1 MRLKLGAAF
10 LAIYII
16 WGSTYLAIRF
26 VVETI
31 PPFFMAGTR
40 WIIAGLIL
48 YALTRTRSTLS
59 PTSMHWKHAFVIGGF
74 LLLGGNGAVA
84 WAEQWVPS
92 GLTSLLIA
100 TVPVW
105 MVLLNSLHN
114 RTRPSISVI
123 VGLVLGF
130 AGVTLLIGSIE
141 NIGENNMIILGAT
154 IIMFGSFLWAT
165 GSLYSRSKETSS
177 SQLQAAAMQMI
188 AGGILFLSASL
199 ITGEWTRVVLDQVSP
214 RSMLSWLYL
223 IVFGSIVAFSSY
235 IWLLKQTTP
244 ARVSTHAYINP
255 IVAMILGWV
264 LADEA
269 LTSRNILAAIIIIIS
284 VAIITTYPEERKHQ

>member
-1 MRLKLGAAF
+1 M
-10 LAIYII
+10 
-16 WGSTYLAIRF
+16 AIRF

-123 VGLVLGF
+123 VGLMLGF

-284 VAIITTYPEERKHQ
+284 VAIITTYPEERKHHKKRGDLREVESREISPA

>member
-10 LAIYII
+10 LVIYII

-48 YALTRTRSTLS
+48 YALTRTRSTPS
-59 PTSMHWKHAFVIGGF
+59 PTSLNWKHAFVIGGF
-74 LLLGGNGAVA
+74 LLLGGNGAVV

-100 TVPVW
+100 TIPFW
-105 MVLLNSLHN
+105 MVLLNSLHH
-114 RTRPSISVI
+114 RSRPSIGVI
-123 VGLVLGF
+123 VGLIIGF
-130 AGVTLLIGSIE
+130 AGVILLIGSIE
-141 NIGENNMIILGAT
+141 NIGENSMIIPGVA
-154 IIMFGSFLWAT
+154 IILFGSFLWAN
-165 GSLYSRSKETSS
+165 GSLYSRSTETSS

-188 AGGILFLSASL
+188 AGGILLLSVSL
-199 ITGEWTRVVLDQVSP
+199 ITGEWTRVMLDQVSS

-235 IWLLKQTTP
+235 VWLLKQTAP
-244 ARVSTHAYINP
+244 SLVSTHAYVNP
-255 IVAMILGWV
+255 VVAMILGWV

-269 LTSRNILAAIIIIIS
+269 LTSSNILAAIIIVIS
-284 VAIITTYPEERKHQ
+284 VALITTYHVERKHT

>member
-1 MRLKLGAAF
+1 LHLKLGAAF

-40 WIIAGLIL
+40 WVIAGLIL
-48 YALTRTRSTLS
+48 YALTRLGGALAPASLQ
-59 PTSMHWKHAFVIGGF
+59 WKRAFVIGGF
-74 LLLGGNGAVA
+74 MLVGGNGTVV

-92 GLTSLLIA
+92 GLTSVLIA
-100 TVPVW
+100 TVPLW
-105 MVLLNSLHN
+105 MVLLNSLHH
-114 RTRPSISVI
+114 RMRPSIGVI
-123 VGLVLGF
+123 VGLMLGF
-130 AGVTLLIGSIE
+130 AGVALLIGSVE
-141 NIGENNMIILGAT
+141 NIGEDSMIIPGAT
-154 IIMFGSFLWAT
+154 IIVFGAFLWAT
-165 GSLYSRSKETSS
+165 GSLYSRSTETSS

-188 AGGILFLSASL
+188 AGGILFLLASL
-199 ITGEWTRVVLDQVSP
+199 ISGEWTRVMLDQVSS
-214 RSMLSWLYL
+214 RSVLSWFYL

-235 IWLLKQTTP
+235 IWLLKQSTP

-255 IVAMILGWV
+255 IVAMVLGWA

-284 VAIITTYPEERKHQ
+284 VVIITAYAEERKHA

>member
-48 YALTRTRSTLS
+48 CALTRTRSNLS
-59 PTSMHWKHAFVIGGF
+59 PTSLHWKHAFVIGGF
-74 LLLGGNGAVA
+74 LLLGGNGAVV

-100 TVPVW
+100 TTPFW
-105 MVLLNSLHN
+105 MVLLNSLHH
-114 RTRPSISVI
+114 RARPSIGVI
-123 VGLVLGF
+123 VGLILGF
-130 AGVTLLIGSIE
+130 AGVTLLIGGIE
-141 NIGENNMIILGAT
+141 NIGENNMIIPGAT
-154 IIMFGSFLWAT
+154 IIMFGSFLWAS
-165 GSLYSRSKETSS
+165 GSLYSRSAETSS
-177 SQLQAAAMQMI
+177 SQLQGVAMQMI
-188 AGGILFLSASL
+188 AGGILLLSASL
-199 ITGEWTRVVLDQVSP
+199 ITSEWTRVTLNQVST
-214 RSMLSWLYL
+214 RSVLSWLYL

-235 IWLLKQTTP
+235 IWLLKQTAP
-244 ARVSTHAYINP
+244 PLVSTHAYINP
-255 IVAMILGWV
+255 VVALILGWA

-284 VAIITTYPEERKHQ
+284 VAIITTYPVEKKRT